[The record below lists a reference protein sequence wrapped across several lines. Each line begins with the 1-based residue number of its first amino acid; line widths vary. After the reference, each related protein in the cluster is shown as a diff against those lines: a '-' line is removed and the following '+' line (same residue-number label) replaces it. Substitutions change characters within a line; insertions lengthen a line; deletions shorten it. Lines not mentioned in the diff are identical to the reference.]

1 MSLRL
6 PWARRFLGF
15 QPVHIVAEYDGKIVS
30 KSCRKKLRILNTLPN
45 GVRLTHHNTL
55 MILTKIVQKKI
66 ADFEHPTLT
75 GNAGA
80 KDNPIASKTLRN
92 RFS

>member
-1 MSLRL
+1 ML
-6 PWARRFLGF
+6 
-15 QPVHIVAEYDGKIVS
+15 
-30 KSCRKKLRILNTLPN
+30 ILNTLPN
-45 GVRLTHHNTL
+45 GVRLARETL
-55 MILTKIVQKKI
+55 MILSKIVQKKI